1 MKREDWQRVYQ
12 PRQGALEARVGQTLR
27 MLDTRTTGRT
37 WAMKKT
43 MALALAAV
51 LLLGAAA
58 ALAAG
63 LIFSDQVDAKTA
75 ARQALAEQYGF
86 TPAMESFF
94 DCKERFSR
102 NSFSSI
108 FHDPWRKRL
117 FFSSFACY
125 NKPKLKHIQGGRPWH
140 RN

>member
-27 MLDTRTTGRT
+27 MLDTRTNGRT

-63 LIFSDQVDAKTA
+63 LIFSDKVDAKTA
-75 ARQALAEQYGF
+75 ARQALAGQYGF
-86 TPAMESFF
+86 TPAMEAFF
-94 DCKERFSR
+94 D
-102 NSFSSI
+102 
-108 FHDPWRKRL
+108 
-117 FFSSFACY
+117 
-125 NKPKLKHIQGGRPWH
+125 
-140 RN
+140 